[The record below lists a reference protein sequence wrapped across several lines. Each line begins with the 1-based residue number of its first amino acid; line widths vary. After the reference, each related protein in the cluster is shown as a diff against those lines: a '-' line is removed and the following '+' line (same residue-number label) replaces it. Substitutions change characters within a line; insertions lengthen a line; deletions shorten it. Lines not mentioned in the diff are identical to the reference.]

1 MRRLT
6 IRAKITLWFASMLLP
21 LLGGFSLFIYV
32 SMSKIMYQGM
42 KELIKAHTAQ
52 VISSVEVENGNISNN
67 ELHEL
72 KTTGTS
78 ITLYDIKNRLIAG
91 SRLYPQITNLSPDFN
106 KIRNIEINEENFLVY
121 DQAVYEDNRIIA
133 WVRAV
138 RSLNPVK
145 ETLDILKM
153 MILFAVPAGIV
164 ITVLGGLVLAKKALT
179 PIDHITRTA
188 EAIGQGDLTQRLNLP
203 EVKDEVGRL
212 VKVFDDM
219 LVKLES
225 SFKRERQFTSDAS
238 HELRTPIAV
247 ISAQSEEALAGNRTL
262 KEYREALQTI
272 LKESRKMGVIV
283 AQLLNLTRGDENKYR
298 TEIENIDIGVIAEE
312 VIDEM
317 RGIAE
322 KNRIKLVFQGEKSIK
337 MRADQ
342 TLITRL
348 IINLID
354 NGIKY
359 NREDGR
365 VTVGLHKEGEFAR
378 ITVEDSGA
386 GIPPEHLNHVFDRFF
401 RVNRARSGDG
411 TGLGLSIVKWI
422 IDVHNGSVEVKSTPG
437 EGSIFTVLL
446 PIKIK
451 KS

>member
-1 MRRLT
+1 VRRLT
-6 IRAKITLWFASMLLP
+6 IRAKFTLWFASMLLL
-21 LLGGFSLFIYV
+21 LLGGFSSFIYV
-32 SMSKIMYQGM
+32 SMSKIMYQGT

-52 VISSVEVENGNISNN
+52 VISSVEVENGSITNN

-78 ITLYDIKNRLIAG
+78 ITLYDAENRLIAG

-106 KIRNIEINEENFLVY
+106 TIRKIEINEENLLVY
-121 DQAVYEDNRIIA
+121 DQAVYEENRMIA

-138 RSLNPVK
+138 RSLNPIK

-153 MILFAVPAGIV
+153 MILIAVPAGIV
-164 ITVLGGLVLAKKALT
+164 IAVSGGLFIAKKALS

-188 EAIGQGDLTQRLNLP
+188 EAIGHGDLTQRLNLP
-203 EVKDEVGRL
+203 EVQDEVGRL

-219 LVKLES
+219 LEKLES
-225 SFKRERQFTSDAS
+225 SFTRERQFTSDAS

-247 ISAQSEEALAGNRTL
+247 ISAQSEEALAGNRSVD
-262 KEYREALQTI
+262 EYREALKGI
-272 LKESRKMGVIV
+272 LKESRKMGVMV
-283 AQLLNLTRGDENKYR
+283 AQLLNLTRIAANRYR

-322 KNRIKLVFQGEKSIK
+322 KNRIKLVFQGEKSINIY
-337 MRADQ
+337 ADQ

-348 IINLID
+348 FINLID

-359 NREDGR
+359 NREDGC
-365 VTVGLHKEGEFAR
+365 VTVGLHKERGVVE

-386 GIPPEHLNHVFDRFF
+386 GIPPEHLDHVFDRFY
-401 RVNRARSGDG
+401 RVNSARSGGG
-411 TGLGLSIVKWI
+411 TGLGLSIVKWVV
-422 IDVHNGSVEVKSTPG
+422 DVHKGSVEVKSIPG
-437 EGSIFTVLL
+437 KGSIFTVLL

>member
-1 MRRLT
+1 
-6 IRAKITLWFASMLLP
+6 MLLL
-21 LLGGFSLFIYV
+21 LLGGFSAFIYV
-32 SMSKIMYQGM
+32 SMSKIMYQGT
-42 KELIKAHTAQ
+42 KELIKAHAAQ
-52 VISSVEVENGNISNN
+52 VVSSVEVENGNITNS
-67 ELHEL
+67 ELQEF

-78 ITLYDIKNRLIAG
+78 VTLYDVKNRIVAG
-91 SRLYPQITNLSPDFN
+91 SRPYPQISKLTPEFN
-106 KIRNIEINEENFLVY
+106 KIRNFEIHEENFLVY
-121 DQAVYEDNRIIA
+121 DQAVYEENRIVA

-164 ITVLGGLVLAKKALT
+164 IAVVGALFLAKKSLA

-188 EAIGQGDLTQRLNLP
+188 EAIGRGDLTQRLNLP

-219 LVKLES
+219 LEKLES

-247 ISAQSEEALAGNRTL
+247 ISAQSEEALAGNRTVS
-262 KEYREALQTI
+262 EYREALQII
-272 LKESRKMGVIV
+272 LKESRKMGVMV

-298 TEIENIDIGVIAEE
+298 MEIEDIDIGIIAEE
-312 VIDEM
+312 VVDEM
-317 RGIAE
+317 RSIAE
-322 KNRIKLVFQGEKSIK
+322 KNGVRLVFQGDRSIK
-337 MRADQ
+337 MRVDQ

-348 IINLID
+348 FINLID

-359 NREDGR
+359 NSEHGL
-365 VTVGLHKEGEFAR
+365 VTVGLHREGECAK

-386 GIPPEHLNHVFDRFF
+386 GIPLEHLDHIFDRFY
-401 RVNRARSGDG
+401 RIDDARSGDG

-422 IDVHNGSVEVKSTPG
+422 VDAHKGCVEVQSTPG
-437 EGSIFTVLL
+437 KGSIFTVLL

-451 KS
+451 EF